1 MKDML
6 RVIYSSCL
14 LQMKQSFSRSM
25 FRFCIIIYP
34 ILFAWTMYLI
44 YKGQDNHMLV
54 SYVMLGTAVAAMW
67 GSISFSSAGDIDRER
82 FMGALEV
89 IFCCPAKF
97 STIMMG
103 KVIGNTI
110 LGFFS
115 MVLSFVFVIIF
126 LKVRFAIA
134 HPVYFFLSVVFGMIS
149 FVMVAM
155 LLSALLAISRS
166 TRVLMNIMEYPVLI
180 FCGTVFPID
189 ILPLWTRPFSFS
201 LSPTYVLKL
210 CRESIEGISDYG
222 AFYTYFSGLAVV
234 TLIYYVLYKW
244 FYTVI
249 DIKARKE
256 ATLEVV

>member
-1 MKDML
+1 MRNTL

-25 FRFCIIIYP
+25 FRFSIIIYP

-44 YKGQDNHMLV
+44 YKGKDNSMLV
-54 SYVMLGTAVAAMW
+54 SYVMLGTAVATMW

-103 KVIGNTI
+103 KVLGNTV

-115 MVLSFVFVIIF
+115 MVLSFAFVMIF
-126 LKVRFAIA
+126 LKVKFTIVHPFYFCLSLAI
-134 HPVYFFLSVVFGMIS
+134 GMIS
-149 FVMVAM
+149 LIMVAM

-166 TRVLMNIMEYPVLI
+166 TRVMMNSMEYPVLI
-180 FCGTVFPID
+180 FCGTVFPIE
-189 ILPLWTRPFSFS
+189 ILPLWTRPLSFI
-201 LSPTYVLKL
+201 LSPTYILKL
-210 CRESIEGISDYG
+210 CRESIEGISDFG
-222 AFYTYFSGLAVV
+222 VFYTYLFGLIII
-234 TLIYYVLYKW
+234 TLIYYILYKW
-244 FYTVI
+244 FYAVI
-249 DIKARKE
+249 DTKARKE
-256 ATLEVV
+256 ATLEVI

>member
-1 MKDML
+1 MNNTLKI
-6 RVIYSSCL
+6 IYSSCL

-25 FRFCIIIYP
+25 FRFSIIAYP
-34 ILFAWTMYLI
+34 ILFSWTMYLI
-44 YKGQDNHMLV
+44 YKGQDNSMLV
-54 SYVMLGTAVAAMW
+54 SYVMLGTAVASMW

-97 STIMMG
+97 STIMLG

-115 MVLSFVFVIIF
+115 MVLSFVFVIVF
-126 LKVRFAIA
+126 LKVRFTIA
-134 HPVYFFLSVVFGMIS
+134 HPFYFSLSIAIS
-149 FVMVAM
+149 MVSLVLVAM

-166 TRVLMNIMEYPVLI
+166 TRVIMNSIEYPVLI

-189 ILPLWTRPFSFS
+189 ILPLWTRPISFA
-201 LSPTYVLKL
+201 LSPTYILKL
-210 CRESIEGISDYG
+210 CRASIVGISDFN
-222 AFYTYFSGLAVV
+222 AFYAYLYGLI
-234 TLIYYVLYKW
+234 TITFIYYALYKL
-244 FYTVI
+244 FYIVI
-249 DIKARKE
+249 DVKARKE

>member
-1 MKDML
+1 MKNML
-6 RVIYSSCL
+6 RVVYSSCL

-25 FRFCIIIYP
+25 FRFSIIIYP

-44 YKGQDNHMLV
+44 YEGQDNSMLV
-54 SYVMLGTAVAAMW
+54 SYVMLGTAVATMW

-89 IFCCPAKF
+89 IFCCPARF

-115 MVLSFVFVIIF
+115 MVLSFAFVIIF
-126 LKVRFAIA
+126 LKVRFTVAN
-134 HPVYFFLSVVFGMIS
+134 PLYFCLSVVIGMIS
-149 FVMVAM
+149 LVMVAM

-166 TRVLMNIMEYPVLI
+166 TRVIMNSMEYPVLI

-189 ILPLWTRPFSFS
+189 ILPVWTRPLSFT
-201 LSPTYVLKL
+201 LSPTYILKL
-210 CRESIEGISDYG
+210 CRESIEGISDFG
-222 AFYTYFSGLAVV
+222 VFYTYLLGLITV
-234 TLIYYVLYKW
+234 TLIYYILYKW